1 MVTALDILLDRP
13 TEAEFDRQTARR
25 QAFQEMA
32 RVLQNSQINNRPS
45 TSQPASAPTEI
56 LTTAVEHIKVA
67 CSSR

>member
-32 RVLQNSQINNRPS
+32 RVLQNSQINNSSS
-45 TSQPASAPTEI
+45 TSQPTAEPTEH
-56 LTTAVEHIKVA
+56 LAAVEHVKA
-67 CSSR
+67 AYSSH